1 LEKNDKKEEKVA
13 DKSTRIKRISPLIP
27 AKLLKEVKEI
37 SKYFKP
43 TKPVMNNKA
52 KNISYAQ
59 ASRTVGNTKEVLK
72 IKEAFPFLK
81 AKNIDN
87 IRKIING
94 NNNPKLK
101 LCINSTTKGL
111 LHKQVIVPI
120 SSDNKKNFMDKSNAY
135 VLNINR
141 ALKNIKSDT
150 VVNFIHTDAAGI
162 IVVTNKVAIS
172 LDLQTIKQ
180 YIKSANHINSNEV
193 NSSRLF

>member
-1 LEKNDKKEEKVA
+1 MEKNDKKEEKVA

>member
-1 LEKNDKKEEKVA
+1 
-13 DKSTRIKRISPLIP
+13 
-27 AKLLKEVKEI
+27 
-37 SKYFKP
+37 
-43 TKPVMNNKA
+43 
-52 KNISYAQ
+52 
-59 ASRTVGNTKEVLK
+59 
-72 IKEAFPFLK
+72 
-81 AKNIDN
+81 
-87 IRKIING
+87 
-94 NNNPKLK
+94 
-101 LCINSTTKGL
+101 
-111 LHKQVIVPI
+111 
-120 SSDNKKNFMDKSNAY
+120 MDKSNAY

>member
-1 LEKNDKKEEKVA
+1 MEKNDKKEEKVA

-172 LDLQTIKQ
+172 LDFQTIKQ

>member
-1 LEKNDKKEEKVA
+1 MEKNDKKEEKVA

-180 YIKSANHINSNEV
+180 YIKSANYINSNEV